1 MKVINKVIER
11 IRTYGIDKS
20 YVEAHQKHSLD
31 HQEEYRLVDDIV
43 SKFRATGGLKFEHQ
57 AYKLWSLYKLLQEH
71 QPNSI
76 LEFGSGS
83 SSLIFCDYVRK
94 NDCTFLSIDEDEKWA
109 NNTSKLIGI
118 KESDHIEIKQAD
130 KVVYPNLPTVEIK
143 YDTHIAGNYDFA
155 LIDGPSL
162 HVSNTKL
169 KEAIN
174 SNFRDLSELP
184 KLILVDVRKATAE
197 YIAKHYGDI
206 YDYKLSDIFTREKV
220 QPGYQYFSVFVKK

>member
-31 HQEEYRLVDDIV
+31 HQEEYKLVDDIV

-57 AYKLWSLYKLLQEH
+57 AYKLWCLFKLLQKH

-76 LEFGSGS
+76 IEFGSGS
-83 SSLIFCDYVRK
+83 SSLIFSDYVRK
-94 NDCTFLSIDEDEKWA
+94 NDCKFLSIDEDEKWA
-109 NNTSKLIGI
+109 LNTTKLIGI
-118 KESDHIEIKQAD
+118 KESDNIEIKQAD
-130 KVVYPNLPTVEIK
+130 KVVYPNLSTIEIK
-143 YDTHIAGNYDFA
+143 YDTPITGNYDLA

-162 HVSNTKL
+162 HVANTKL

-174 SNFRDLSELP
+174 SNFRNLSELP
-184 KLILVDVRKATAE
+184 KVILVDVRKATAE
-197 YIAKHYGDI
+197 YIAKNYSDI

-220 QPGYQYFSVFVKK
+220 KPGYQYFSVFVKK